1 MNRRVVI
8 TGLGLVSPLGIGVE
22 QSWQALC
29 QGKSGVARITLFD
42 PSPLRTQIGGEVKNF
57 DPENFIEKKM
67 ARRMDRFVQ
76 FAMAAAN
83 MAAEDARLKPDQF
96 PAERVGVMIGTGL
109 AGITTYEKNHELALK
124 GAFDQIS
131 PFFVLGFISNMAAT
145 QVAIRLHAKGP
156 CGCPVTACAAGV
168 HAIGDSYRFIQ
179 RGEADIMVAGAS
191 EAPFTL
197 LFCAG
202 MEALRVTTLS
212 NQEPEKAIKPFD
224 KNRNGFANAEGAG
237 ILILEELETA
247 LRRGARI
254 YAEILGYGINH
265 DAYHLSSPSPDGEGA
280 AFCIRMALN
289 EAGVSPS
296 EIDYINA
303 HGTATM
309 LNDISETAA
318 IRNVFGEHSSK
329 VAISSNKSMIGHCLG
344 AAGAVESVFTVLSI
358 RDGVL
363 PPTINYETPDPKCDL
378 DYVPNHARKTKVR
391 TTLCNSFGFGGHNGV
406 LIFREFTQP

>member
-1 MNRRVVI
+1 MKRRVVV

-42 PSPLRTQIGGEVKNF
+42 PSPLRTQIGGEIKNF
-57 DPENFIEKKM
+57 APENFMEKKV

-76 FAMAAAN
+76 LAMAAAS
-83 MAAEDARLKPDQF
+83 MAAEDAQLKPDQF

-109 AGITTYEKNHELALK
+109 AGLATYEKNHELALK

-145 QVAIRLHAKGP
+145 QVAIRLIAKGP

-168 HAIGDSYRFIQ
+168 HAIGDSYRIIQ
-179 RGEADIMVAGAS
+179 RGEADIMVAGSS

-202 MEALRVTTLS
+202 MEALRVTTPA
-212 NQEPEKAIKPFD
+212 NQDPQKAIKPFD
-224 KNRNGFANAEGAG
+224 KNRDGFANAEGAG
-237 ILILEELETA
+237 IVILEELETA

-254 YAEILGYGINH
+254 YTELIGYGINH
-265 DAYHLSSPSPDGEGA
+265 DAYHLSSPSPSGEGA
-280 AFCIRMALN
+280 AACIRMALR
-289 EAGVSPS
+289 EAGISPA
-296 EIDYINA
+296 ELNYINA
-303 HGTATM
+303 HGTATL
-309 LNDISETAA
+309 LNDLSETAA
-318 IRNVFGEHSSK
+318 IKTVFGEHSAK
-329 VAISSNKSMIGHCLG
+329 IPISSNKSMIGHCLG
-344 AAGAVESVFTVLSI
+344 AAGAVESVFTILSI

-363 PPTINYETPDPKCDL
+363 PPTINYETPDPQCDL
-378 DYVPNHARKTKVR
+378 DYVPNQARRAKVR
-391 TTLCNSFGFGGHNGV
+391 TALCNSFGFGGHNGV
-406 LIFREFTQP
+406 LIFREFTQ